1 MASLRPEYGP
11 ELPVLVARRMRWPER
26 RTRIVILGLFAALV
40 LLQGAR
46 SLATSGSGLTD
57 LLVTEPFAFT
67 LGYRDGMER
76 VRPEPGEVLRLV
88 SKPGGS
94 TDETF
99 TVSELSLPPYTGDP
113 AGVLPVLAGREVE
126 ALREE
131 FPVGFRYRGDARTR
145 INDFPGHQILFQT
158 RLGGR
163 LYYGKRY
170 LLLPEY
176 EAPGPPP
183 REGAELTL
191 LSKYSK
197 ATPSVGAVGS
207 FGLMKSALRSF
218 RLGTERP

>member
-11 ELPVLVARRMRWPER
+11 ELPVLVAQRFRWPVR

-46 SLATSGSGLTD
+46 SLASNRSGLTD
-57 LLVTEPFAFT
+57 VLVTEPFAFT

-76 VRPEPGEVLRLV
+76 VTPEPGEALRLV
-88 SKPGGS
+88 TRPGSS

-99 TVSELSLPPYTGDP
+99 TVSELKLPPYPGDP
-113 AGVLPVLAGREVE
+113 AGALPVLAAQEVQ
-126 ALREE
+126 ALEKE
-131 FPVGFRYRGDARTR
+131 FPDGFRFRGDSRAR
-145 INDFPGHQILFQT
+145 INEFPGHQILFQT
-158 RLGGR
+158 RLKGR
-163 LYYGKRY
+163 LYYGRRY

-176 EAPGPPP
+176 EAPDPAP
-183 REGAELTL
+183 REGAQLTL
-191 LSKYSK
+191 LSRYSK
-197 ATPSVGAVGS
+197 ATPSVSAVGS

>member
-11 ELPVLVARRMRWPER
+11 ELPELVARRFRWPVR

-57 LLVTEPFAFT
+57 VFVTEPFAFT
-67 LGYRDGMER
+67 LGYRDGLER
-76 VRPEPGEVLRLV
+76 VTPEPGETLRLV
-88 SKPGGS
+88 SRPGGS

-99 TVSELSLPPYTGDP
+99 TVSELTLAPYAGDP
-113 AGVLPVLAGREVE
+113 AGMLPLLAAEEVE
-126 ALREE
+126 SLRRE
-131 FPVGFRYRGDARTR
+131 FPDGFRYRGDSRTR
-145 INDFPGHQILFQT
+145 INDFPGHQVLFQT

-163 LYYGKRY
+163 LYYGRRY

-183 REGAELTL
+183 REGAQLTL

-197 ATPSVGAVGS
+197 ATPSVDAVGS